1 MSNIKNYSIQGGEK
15 WVVEGELELTR
26 NGRLL
31 FNGQELRPVTGPADS
46 GAGTIAEL
54 KTDFNA
60 LLEKLYGAGIV
71 AADKTALEEAI
82 LSALEILDGAAV
94 GEEPGQYPEVAYNA
108 FLAAIETA
116 QGVADGKGITQ
127 SQANTATEVLEVA
140 TATFEEAI
148 IVSAG

>member
-1 MSNIKNYSIQGGEK
+1 MSNVKNYSIQGGEK

-31 FNGQELRPVTGPADS
+31 FNGQELRPVKGPADS

-54 KTDFNA
+54 KADFNA
-60 LLEKLYGAGIV
+60 LLEKLAGIV
-71 AADKTALEEAI
+71 VADKTALEEAI
-82 LSALEILDGAAV
+82 LSALELLDGAAV
-94 GEEPGQYPEVAYNA
+94 GEEPGQYPEVAYNTL
-108 FLAAIETA
+108 LAAIETA

-127 SQANTATEVLEVA
+127 SQANTATEVLGVA
-140 TATFEEAI
+140 KATFEEAV